1 MNLSRQT
8 KEDLFGKNM
17 TSYEVEFQYENEPT
31 KRLFC
36 NGVQKLKD
44 EISFVKSYG
53 AKIISIHRYG
63 DWKDVTKRYDK

>member
-8 KEDLFGKNM
+8 KEELFGKTM

-53 AKIISIHRYG
+53 AEII
-63 DWKDVTKRYDK
+63 